1 MPYPGMPYPTPT
13 VPWGYPFVA
22 LPDGKTAKPTVAAIF
37 WALVLV
43 RDLIFLGIASIL
55 WMETANFGGTP
66 AFPFALVNEPGL
78 LVAITILG
86 VGASAMAL
94 VFDLSRTKHWW
105 GTVAGAISAAACIT
119 PGLLFGV
126 GIVGLSMS
134 AIALVLHLMSREEFA
149 RFEER
154 ARAARG
160 LRAP

>member
-1 MPYPGMPYPTPT
+1 
-13 VPWGYPFVA
+13 V
-22 LPDGKTAKPTVAAIF
+22 F

-43 RDLIFLGIASIL
+43 RDLVFLGLVSIL
-55 WMETANFGGTP
+55 WMESANFGGTP
-66 AFPFALVNEPGL
+66 QFPFALVHEPAL
-78 LVAITILG
+78 LLGSTLLG

-94 VFDLSRTKHWW
+94 VFDIGRTKHAW
-105 GTVAGAISAAACIT
+105 GTLSGALAAAACVT

-154 ARAARG
+154 AMAARAM
-160 LRAP
+160 RAP